1 MKLKQL
7 NEAQFDPVIQVEG
20 IGRYKLSQAVDNV
33 RGKLE
38 DLLQRANGPVSLE
51 NWQRINLLVEKQTLQ
66 SFVSSIA
73 EALKQI
79 Q

>member
-7 NEAQFDPVIQVEG
+7 NEVHFDPVIQIEG
-20 IGRYKLSQAVDNV
+20 IGRYKLSQAIDNV

-38 DLLQRANGPVSLE
+38 DLLQRATGPVSLE
-51 NWQRINLLVEKQTLQ
+51 NWQRINLLLEKQTLQ